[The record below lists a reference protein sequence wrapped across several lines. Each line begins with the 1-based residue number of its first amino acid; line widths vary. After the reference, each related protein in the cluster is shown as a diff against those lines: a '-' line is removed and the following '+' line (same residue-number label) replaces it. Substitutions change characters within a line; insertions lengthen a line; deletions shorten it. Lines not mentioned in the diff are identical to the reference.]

1 MTVTTIYL
9 WKNVKKQLKNF
20 TRWPKFYLMLEKSAF
35 VLLRFLNMDIATFGI
50 HRAGRNDIDA
60 HTRIVFASTRLANWY
75 KDKIMSTDDALKR
88 LNIHLPDSI
97 ITENGEFVRRTN
109 GYIRIDCADDKDVLR
124 GLYMGSILSDFISRI
139 NLTEFSHVYNLRQ
152 LGSASNPEAWE

>member
-1 MTVTTIYL
+1 M
-9 WKNVKKQLKNF
+9 
-20 TRWPKFYLMLEKSAF
+20 EKREKAIEEF
-35 VLLRFLNMDIATFGI
+35 HKMAKILFDVGKERIVLLRFLNMDIATFGI